1 MNYMK
6 KFLASIVLSTLILNL
21 AQAQSFENGVN
32 ELQNENFIM
41 AKQELLA
48 VYNKDKSTTTAFYL
62 GNVYNRLE
70 STDSAYYYYQK
81 AELATDAFGYLAKA
95 RLALMDKKGADVI
108 KPLLEKA
115 FSVSKNK
122 NAEVYFQ
129 AGILTYHPNKVN
141 LLQAM
146 EYVNEAH
153 RMDPGKIY
161 YGLIL
166 GDIYQDLALADP
178 VKYQSYGGK
187 AMNKYEEMLAKDK
200 KNVLT
205 NIRLGRLW
213 YASTNYD
220 SAIAFLERANSID
233 PRFSIAHKEL
243 GEVYYIKKRYED
255 AAEQFRLYIEL
266 NNNDSRAKMTYS
278 GFLYQLREY
287 QKAIDAVNSFLISD
301 SNNYVYHRISA
312 FSYYELKKPSEAQ
325 ESMNKFWQK
334 IGTNK
339 VTGLDYSYAGKIA
352 AAKGDTANA
361 IKYFKT
367 SVELDST
374 NADLQSEYAKAL
386 FTAKRYKES
395 IVQYKKRLTM
405 EKAPGSLDYYYLGRA
420 YYSNSEYVLA
430 DTTFAEFVRMQPKSP
445 DGYLWRAKS
454 MEQLDRSTLKGTGSQ
469 HYLKFIEIAST
480 DVARNKSNLISAYLY
495 LGYVSLTAKDN
506 EKAIEYW
513 GKLLELDPANAIKV
527 DYDKLKSAPVKKK

>member
-6 KFLASIVLSTLILNL
+6 KSLAFIVLSTLILSL
-21 AQAQSFENGVN
+21 AHAQSFDNGVN
-32 ELQNENFIM
+32 ELQNENFVR
-41 AKQELLA
+41 AKQELLT
-48 VYNKDKSTTTAFYL
+48 VYNADKSTTTAFYL
-62 GNVYNRLE
+62 ANAYNRLGAP
-70 STDSAYYYYQK
+70 DSAYYYYQK
-81 AELATDAFGYLAKA
+81 AESATDAYGYLAKA
-95 RLALMDKKGADVI
+95 RLAMMDKKGQDVI

-122 NAEVYFQ
+122 NAEVFFQ
-129 AGILTYHPNKVN
+129 AGILTYHPDKVN

-146 EYVNEAH
+146 EYVTEAH
-153 RMDPGKIY
+153 RMDAGKIY

-166 GDIYQDLALADP
+166 GDIYQDLAMSDP
-178 VKYQSYGGK
+178 VKYKAFGGK
-187 AMNKYEEMLAKDK
+187 AMNKYEEMQARDR

-220 SAIAFLERANSID
+220 SAMVFLERANSID

-255 AAEQFRLYIEL
+255 AAEEFRKYIEL

-278 GFLYQLREY
+278 GFLYQLKEY
-287 QKAIDAVNSFLISD
+287 QKAIDAINTFLISD

-312 FSYYELKKPSEAQ
+312 FSYYELKKPAEAQ
-325 ESMNKFWQK
+325 ESMNRFWQK
-334 IGTNK
+334 VGTNK

-367 SVELDST
+367 SVELDTT

-395 IVQYKKRLTM
+395 IVQYKKRMTM
-405 EKAPGSLDYYYLGRA
+405 EKAPASLDYYYLGRA
-420 YYSNSEYVLA
+420 YYSNGEYVLA
-430 DTTFAEFVRMQPKSP
+430 DTTFAEFVRLQPKSP

-454 MEQLDRSTLKGTGSQ
+454 MEQLDKSTLKGTGSQ

-480 DVARNKSNLISAYLY
+480 DVTRNKSNLVSAYFY

-506 EKAIEYW
+506 EKAMEYW
-513 GKLLELDPANAIKV
+513 GKLLELDPGNAIKSE
-527 DYDKLKSAPVKKK
+527 YDKLKGAPGKKK